1 MARGF
6 FKFAPKKVEDP
17 PVKKKKRAKGE
28 VVDKE
33 IEALVEKLN
42 KRYPFQPGC
51 ETGLDVRIA
60 RGELGQRIL
69 KRSINDDFEMYG
81 EDNVLL

>member
-6 FKFAPKKVEDP
+6 FKFAPKKVADP
-17 PVKKKKRAKGE
+17 PVKKKKRAKGIE
-28 VVDKE
+28 VDKE

-69 KRSINDDFEMYG
+69 KRSVEDDFEMYG